1 MPTNYISQ
9 IEIDGVVYEIKDSV
23 ARQGGIKFILST
35 NAATTPIGVTWED
48 TSTTPAT
55 TIVGTLIAANA
66 DKAAFYLVP
75 STGTAPNVYREYIA
89 AYIDSSYVWEQLGDT
104 TINISDIVTDV
115 TLNKG
120 NGDNVLGESTTFT
133 NASSAVSFSGGASD
147 TAVKSYPGTS
157 SKLETTTIK
166 GVGND
171 ATVDV
176 VKTATDYKATKTV
189 FGTDTEASKIETE
202 TKTSTNTVFGT
213 DETVN
218 KVSAGTAVDV
228 AKAGTAVTN
237 LLSGDVSQVFTNATV
252 TNETLSFTTVN
263 VTKNSVTPAVSNGSI
278 TPVSIGAAVTVPQ
291 VTSNATVN
299 MSSVKTNTPVAVPVV
314 SSNDEVTTTK
324 ITTESKT
331 LATSA
336 ASATTVATGSLDAN
350 DTSGAEVMTGL
361 GTPTT
366 ITAVTDIGTGTAAAQ
381 TITVGS
387 NDIVDVAKR
396 SDLSLTV
403 TKGNASNS

>member
-1 MPTNYISQ
+1 MPNYISV
-9 IEIDGVVYEIKDSV
+9 IEINGVEYEIKDSV

-35 NAATTPIGVTWED
+35 NAATTPLGVTWTD

-55 TIVGTLIAANA
+55 VITGTLAAADA

-75 STGTAPNVYREYIA
+75 LEDGSTPNIYREYIVVSGST
-89 AYIDSSYVWEQLGDT
+89 YIWEQLGT
-104 TINISDIVTDV
+104 TAIDLSDVVTNV

-120 NGDNVLGESTTFT
+120 NGDTVLGKDTTFS
-133 NASSAVSFSGGASD
+133 NAASAVTFSGGASD
-147 TAVKSYPGTS
+147 TVVKSYPGTS

-166 GVGND
+166 GVGTD

-176 VKTATDYKATKTV
+176 VKSATDYKATKTV
-189 FGTDTEASKIETE
+189 FGTDAEASRIETE
-202 TKTSTNTVFGT
+202 TKTSTNTVFGN

-218 KVSAGTAVDV
+218 KVSAGTAVEV
-228 AKAGTAVTN
+228 AKAGSAVTN
-237 LLSGDVSQVFTNATV
+237 VLSGDIASVFTNATV
-252 TNETLSFTTVN
+252 ENEVLRFTSTS
-263 VTKNSVTPAVSNGSI
+263 VTKNSITPAVDNGTI
-278 TPVSIGAAVTVPQ
+278 TPVSIGAQVTVPQ

-299 MSSVKTNTPVAVPVV
+299 MASVKTNTPVAVPVV

-336 ASATTVATGSLDAN
+336 ASATTVATGSLDEN

-366 ITAVTDIGTGTAAAQ
+366 TTAVTDIGTGTAAAQ
-381 TITVGS
+381 QITVGN
-387 NDIVDVAKR
+387 NDEVDVAKYG
-396 SDLSLTV
+396 DLSLSV
-403 TKGNASNS
+403 TKGNH

>member
-1 MPTNYISQ
+1 MPTNYISK
-9 IEIDGVVYEIKDSV
+9 IEIDGVEYEIKDTV

-35 NAATTPIGVTWED
+35 NAATTPIGVQWKSGDIIIT
-48 TSTTPAT
+48 
-55 TIVGTLIAANA
+55 GTLAAADA
-66 DKAAFYLVP
+66 DKTAFYLVP
-75 STGTAPNVYREYIA
+75 LEDPETSNNYREYISA
-89 AYIDSSYVWEQLGDT
+89 NTGSGYVWECLGT
-104 TINISDIVTDV
+104 TSIDLSDVVTNV

-120 NGDNVLGESTTFT
+120 NGDTVLGKDTTFS
-133 NASSAVSFSGGASD
+133 NAASAVTFNGGATD
-147 TAVKSYPGTS
+147 TVVKSYPGTS

-166 GVGND
+166 GVGTD

-176 VKTATDYKATKTV
+176 VKSATDYKATKTV
-189 FGTDTEASKIETE
+189 FGTDAEASKIETE

-228 AKAGTAVTN
+228 AKAGTTVTN
-237 LLSGDVSQVFTNATV
+237 VLSGDIASVFTNATV
-252 TNETLSFTTVN
+252 ENEVLRFTSTS
-263 VTKNSVTPAVSNGSI
+263 VTKNSITPAVDNGTI
-278 TPVSIGAAVTVPQ
+278 TPVSIGAQVTVPQ

-299 MSSVKTNTPVAVPVV
+299 VSSVKTNTPVAVPVV

-336 ASATTVATGSLDAN
+336 ASAITVATGSLDEN

-366 ITAVTDIGTGTAAAQ
+366 TTAVTDIGTGTAAAQ
-381 TITVGS
+381 QITVGN
-387 NDIVDVAKR
+387 NDEVDVAKY
-396 SDLSLTV
+396 SDLSLSV
-403 TKGNASNS
+403 TKGNH